1 MVDGGLTVFTAG
13 RDFCLMEMV
22 REVCEQYAEHKITLD
37 EFIDCYEAIMIQAA
51 ENEIKA
57 TPDGTESTGLES

>member
-37 EFIDCYEAIMIQAA
+37 EFMDCYEDILIKAA
-51 ENEIKA
+51 ENEAKA
-57 TPDGTESTGLES
+57 TPDGTESTGLDN